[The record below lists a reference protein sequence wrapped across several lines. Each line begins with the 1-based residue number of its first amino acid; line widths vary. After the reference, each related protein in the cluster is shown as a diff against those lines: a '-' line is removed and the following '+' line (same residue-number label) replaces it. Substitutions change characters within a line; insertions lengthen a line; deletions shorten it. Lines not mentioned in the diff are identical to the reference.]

1 MIYEI
6 YNYIYMTSIVTY
18 NVMIGNVYIYI
29 SDNSLIIRTL
39 ILQLSIYVMYMSISY
54 SCIRAL

>member
-1 MIYEI
+1 MYT
-6 YNYIYMTSIVTY
+6 YMTSIVTY
-18 NVMIGNVYIYI
+18 NVMIGNVYIFI

-39 ILQLSIYVMYMSISY
+39 ILQLSIYVMYISISY